1 MNQLS
6 GQDPEHV
13 PDYRRL
19 FWMDERVFVVLG
31 GGAGIGRQSSHALAQ
46 AGATVVVVDRDGAAA
61 AAVAAE
67 VGGIALT
74 ADVTRRSSVEGV
86 FADTIRYAGP
96 VRGVV
101 DIVGVA
107 SLGPLL
113 MGHEEHRGA
122 MLSRPQPGHRVPALL
137 SAERIEGR
145 PVHDWTAGRR
155 RGQ

>member
-19 FWMDERVFVVLG
+19 FSLDQRVFVVLG

-46 AGATVVVVDRDGAAA
+46 AGATVVVVDTDP

-74 ADVTRRSSVEGV
+74 ADVTRCPSVEGV
-86 FADTIRYAGP
+86 FADAARQAGP
-96 VRGVV
+96 VRG
-101 DIVGVA
+101 
-107 SLGPLL
+107 
-113 MGHEEHRGA
+113 RG
-122 MLSRPQPGHRVPALL
+122 RH
-137 SAERIEGR
+137 
-145 PVHDWTAGRR
+145 RR
-155 RGQ
+155 RGVPRAAGEPDRTGGHPGHAVHRRGPPQGFLDRAPHDLRVGPDAWV